1 MTNERVIAMG
11 MAAALCACRLSA
23 QGPLTPPGAPGV
35 TMKTLQQIEPRTP
48 ISSAPYV
55 ITAPGAYYLTTNLVS
70 AGHGIVVQ
78 APNVTLDLMGFTV
91 SGDGE
96 SGDYGIYLQGSAEV
110 PLSGVTVCN
119 GRVEGFH
126 FGLYAAYLSHSRLE
140 ALQVTRNTAAGM
152 LFSGVGGSA
161 CSGNRITACTLS
173 RNATFGLYVQCQ
185 SGGSIQGN
193 VIADCEMA
201 DNSNVG
207 LRLYNATGGSHG
219 ENRVERCVLR
229 NNLSSGIMMTA
240 VSNTVIEA
248 CTVSGQA
255 GRGIEME
262 LSNHNTGM
270 GCLIVKNTGSAG
282 ILVSQGKGNRIEG
295 NRVIDNGG
303 QSDRGIWTSISEKNL
318 IVRNICIGQASNYD
332 LDTDDTYGP
341 IVTDTGELS
350 AGTAAAHPWA
360 NFSRP

>member
-1 MTNERVIAMG
+1 MATIAMPV
-11 MAAALCACRLSA
+11 A
-23 QGPLTPPGAPGV
+23 
-35 TMKTLQQIEPRTP
+35 
-48 ISSAPYV
+48 
-55 ITAPGAYYLTTNLVS
+55 
-70 AGHGIVVQ
+70 
-78 APNVTLDLMGFTV
+78 
-91 SGDGE
+91 
-96 SGDYGIYLQGSAEV
+96 
-110 PLSGVTVCN
+110 
-119 GRVEGFH
+119 
-126 FGLYAAYLSHSRLE
+126 SH
-140 ALQVTRNTAAGM
+140 
-152 LFSGVGGSA
+152 
-161 CSGNRITACTLS
+161 
-173 RNATFGLYVQCQ
+173 
-185 SGGSIQGN
+185 
-193 VIADCEMA
+193 
-201 DNSNVG
+201 
-207 LRLYNATGGSHG
+207 NATGGSHG
-219 ENRVERCVLR
+219 ENWSNGASCE
-229 NNLSSGIMMTA
+229 NLSSGIMMTA

-262 LSNHNTGM
+262 LSNHNTVM

-360 NFSRP
+360 NFSRPYQPGGHTTGRRDMAVLLFCGGVAGRRSTGGLSGIGRSTAATARLSKTAPAAETTA

>member
-1 MTNERVIAMG
+1 
-11 MAAALCACRLSA
+11 
-23 QGPLTPPGAPGV
+23 
-35 TMKTLQQIEPRTP
+35 
-48 ISSAPYV
+48 
-55 ITAPGAYYLTTNLVS
+55 
-70 AGHGIVVQ
+70 
-78 APNVTLDLMGFTV
+78 
-91 SGDGE
+91 
-96 SGDYGIYLQGSAEV
+96 
-110 PLSGVTVCN
+110 
-119 GRVEGFH
+119 
-126 FGLYAAYLSHSRLE
+126 
-140 ALQVTRNTAAGM
+140 
-152 LFSGVGGSA
+152 
-161 CSGNRITACTLS
+161 
-173 RNATFGLYVQCQ
+173 
-185 SGGSIQGN
+185 
-193 VIADCEMA
+193 MA

-262 LSNHNTGM
+262 LSNHNTVM

-282 ILVSQGKGNRIEG
+282 ILVSQGKGHRIEG
-295 NRVIDNGG
+295 NRVIDNWG

-350 AGTAAAHPWA
+350 AGTAAAHPGPI
-360 NFSRP
+360 SRAVISQEDMSGRSGSCRSVFCSGVAVSGVQPAGWSGLGRSRLRRQDCKDRSGSGNGRRDRVGCCTARKGRRADTERGG